1 MDAKLQKKL
10 YESFPKLYRQKD
22 LSIRES
28 CMPWGI
34 ETGSGWFKLIYDLSK
49 KISEIAPE
57 CEAVQVKEKYGTL
70 RFYVNGYNDDVETLI
85 DEYEKLSAKTCE
97 ICGDTKTAKQRGKAW
112 ISTLCN
118 KCAKKK
124 KTKH

>member
-1 MDAKLQKKL
+1 MNKENTEKLFSDFPNLFKQQKL
-10 YESFPKLYRQKD
+10 PMTQT
-22 LSIRES
+22 
-28 CMPWGI
+28 CMCWGI
-34 ETGSGWFKLIYDLSK
+34 ETGDGWFKLIYDLSK

-118 KCAKKK
+118 KCARDK
-124 KTKH
+124 

>member
-22 LSIRES
+22 LSIQES

-112 ISTLCN
+112 ISTICN
-118 KCAKKK
+118 KCARDK
-124 KTKH
+124 